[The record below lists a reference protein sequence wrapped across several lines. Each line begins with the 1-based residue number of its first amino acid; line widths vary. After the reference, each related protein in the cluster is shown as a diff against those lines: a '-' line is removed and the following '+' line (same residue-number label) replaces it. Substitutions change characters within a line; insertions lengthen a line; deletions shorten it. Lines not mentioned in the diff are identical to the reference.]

1 MSADKIDHKAETQR
15 LTAFASEHDSVAAAT
30 SAVAHATLYAAEQQR
45 IANIIAWTVGSGY
58 TPSTAVI
65 EQVNESLGLV

>member
-1 MSADKIDHKAETQR
+1 MSGDKIDHKAEAAR
-15 LTAFASEHDSVAAAT
+15 LTAFAAEFDSIAAAT

-45 IANIIAWTVGSGY
+45 IANVIAWTVGSGY

-65 EQVNESLGLV
+65 EQVNESVGLA